1 MTPLPAKSR
10 RKPAPKTSEVV
21 ETAELPAARG
31 RKPGSRAVG
40 RPTGEGGDLRAR
52 LLDVAVS
59 CFARQGIA
67 ASTLREI
74 AQEAGVNPALVHYYF
89 GDKLQLQQAVISER
103 LMPVFAE
110 VRNATL
116 QGGDDISSV
125 IAGFVRGMCE
135 TVDKHPWL
143 PPLWVREVL
152 CEGGALRELLFTTMA
167 PQMPQILAA
176 KFAQAQAD
184 GQLNRELDPRLLVA
198 SLIGLTLF
206 PAAGAP
212 IWRRL
217 FDADDIDA
225 VAMKNHA
232 IALLDTGI
240 GVP

>member
-1 MTPLPAKSR
+1 MCPLPTKAR
-10 RKPAPKTSEVV
+10 RKSAPKAPEAV
-21 ETAELPAARG
+21 ETAELPRTA
-31 RKPGSRAVG
+31 RKPGRRAVG
-40 RPTGEGGDLRAR
+40 RPTGEGGDLRGR
-52 LLDVAVS
+52 LLDVAVA
-59 CFARQGIA
+59 CFARHGIA

-89 GDKLQLQQAVISER
+89 GDKQQLLQAVISER
-103 LMPVFAE
+103 LMPAFND
-110 VRNATL
+110 VRDATL
-116 QGGDDISSV
+116 QGGDDISGV

-135 TVDKHPWL
+135 AVEKHPWL

-184 GQLNRELDPRLLVA
+184 GQLNRELDPRLLVT

-232 IALLDTGI
+232 IALLDSGI
-240 GVP
+240 GAP